1 MSKKVFRTVAFQ
13 IDDSDFLKEYNQRQQ
28 DSGLSVKNYFVS
40 LIKADIALHQTQK
53 DSPVQDGLQ
62 TDTGAEQ
69 TADITSQ
76 EEEKITAPDAD
87 EPSEDTDVTN
97 DQGQT
102 AGHQPG
108 YENWSEPATPENAP
122 DSPGAPSDDVNA
134 YLPQQGQ
141 TETPEEMMNLFVKIT
156 KDQREA
162 LEICKNE
169 TGETVGKILNRII
182 DAFLENTDTLPE
194 GFEEAY
200 KHYSDNIQ
208 FCDTKASA
216 KISSRVNQELTD
228 YLNSFGGSRNAL
240 MASLVELELKG
251 QELAE
256 TQNEDQGMSMM

>member
-13 IDDSDFLKEYNQRQQ
+13 IDDLDFLEEYDQRQQ
-28 DSGLSVKNYFVS
+28 DSGLSVKNYFIS
-40 LIKADIALHQTQK
+40 LIKADIAMHQTQK

-62 TDTGAEQ
+62 TDTGTEQ
-69 TADITSQ
+69 TAAQQKD
-76 EEEKITAPDAD
+76 EITAPEQDAD
-87 EPSEDTDVTN
+87 EPSEDTAVTN

-122 DSPGAPSDDVNA
+122 DSPGVPSDDVNA
-134 YLPQQGQ
+134 YLPHQGQ
-141 TETPEEMMNLFVKIT
+141 TDTPEEMMNLFVKIT
-156 KDQREA
+156 KEQREA
-162 LEICKNE
+162 LEAHKLK
-169 TGETVGKILNRII
+169 TDETVSKVLNRII
-182 DAFLENTDTLPE
+182 DAFLDNTDTLPE

-216 KISSRVNQELTD
+216 KIPSRVNQELTD

-240 MASLVELELKG
+240 MASLIELELKD

-256 TQNEDQGMSMM
+256 TQNEDRGMNMM